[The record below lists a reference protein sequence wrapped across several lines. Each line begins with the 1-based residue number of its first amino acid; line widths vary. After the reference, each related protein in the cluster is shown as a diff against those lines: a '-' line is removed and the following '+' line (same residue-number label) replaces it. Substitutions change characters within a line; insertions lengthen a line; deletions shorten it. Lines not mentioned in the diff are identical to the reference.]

1 MYHLKT
7 NILII
12 HLKLNMHF
20 PKIKIL
26 KDYVV
31 LFQTKKPAFTLAIDI
46 EAKNKIIA
54 KEKAEIRFNNGNHG
68 CIDSD
73 CNISVQFVRWRLSI
87 TLHKQYQ

>member
-1 MYHLKT
+1 MYEDFQTTSDDLKT

-54 KEKAEIRFNNGNHG
+54 TK
-68 CIDSD
+68 
-73 CNISVQFVRWRLSI
+73 
-87 TLHKQYQ
+87 HKHHKNKFASKQTRQ

>member
-1 MYHLKT
+1 
-7 NILII
+7 
-12 HLKLNMHF
+12 MHF

-31 LFQTKKPAFTLAIDI
+31 LFQTKKPAFTVAIDI
-46 EAKNKIIA
+46 EAENKIIA
-54 KEKAEIRFNNGNHG
+54 KEKAKIKFNSTNIG

-73 CNISVQFVRWRLSI
+73 CNISVKLIRWRLSI